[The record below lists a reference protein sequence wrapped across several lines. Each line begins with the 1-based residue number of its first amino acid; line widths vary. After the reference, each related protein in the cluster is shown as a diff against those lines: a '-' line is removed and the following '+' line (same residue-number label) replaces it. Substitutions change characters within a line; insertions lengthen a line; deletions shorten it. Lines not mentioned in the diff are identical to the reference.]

1 MFTLYYKPSCPFCQR
16 VLQVAENLGI
26 TFDLKD
32 VSEDEALVD
41 ELIARGGKRMVP
53 YLVDTKNGVEMY
65 ESQDIID
72 YIKAH
77 KDDAGAPASGPRI
90 HRSNETCV
98 ACEG

>member
-1 MFTLYYKPSCPFCQR
+1 MFILYYKPSCPFCQR

-26 TFDLKD
+26 SFDLKD
-32 VSEDEALVD
+32 ISEDSALAD

-53 YLVDTKNGVEMY
+53 YLVNTKHGIEMY

-72 YIKAH
+72 YIKTH
-77 KDDAGAPASGPRI
+77 KDETGSSVSKPRI